1 MTENILGATLRREL
15 VKWSWEEGHT
25 MLVAGLKGSGKS
37 SFIRAIVCRLVEAH
51 SPDELQLL
59 LIDAASGRELNTFD
73 NLPHLWGAQ
82 VIKVEGSSPEFLR
95 PVEVALEALEGERVE
110 RQRLLAS
117 DAAAKTWVDYCGR
130 HPENARP
137 NLLVV
142 VDEFQELSPD
152 NCSDKELKARRRG
165 ISFKLATAAKMG
177 RAVGIWQLDATQ
189 RPTVQGIPGELKSQ
203 LAGRLVFKMVSEL
216 DSRLALEHNSHRA
229 ANLPDI
235 VGRAIFQFGRTEVE
249 IQTLHLTPGEAL
261 RRVAAVRH
269 KWRKWRSKL
278 KPFVVPNGAENDPE
292 SSPNGGPENSRGA
305 TIPRTNSK
313 AELYKPISQMN
324 EAEVWTSLQL
334 LKTPE
339 ELGVNPATGLQ
350 EYRRYVNRRSCRK
363 WQLVCRLVNLR
374 SQGMCERCT
383 TAAATQVHHDSY
395 EHLFHEEDHLGELR
409 DLCRPCHEYVS
420 DESSRNPVAQEA

>member
-1 MTENILGATLRREL
+1 
-15 VKWSWEEGHT
+15 
-25 MLVAGLKGSGKS
+25 
-37 SFIRAIVCRLVEAH
+37 
-51 SPDELQLL
+51 
-59 LIDAASGRELNTFD
+59 
-73 NLPHLWGAQ
+73 
-82 VIKVEGSSPEFLR
+82 
-95 PVEVALEALEGERVE
+95 
-110 RQRLLAS
+110 
-117 DAAAKTWVDYCGR
+117 
-130 HPENARP
+130 
-137 NLLVV
+137 VV

-152 NCSDKELKARRRG
+152 NCSDKELKTRRRG

-189 RPTVQGIPGELKSQ
+189 RPTREGIPGELKSQ
-203 LAGRLVFKMVSEL
+203 LAGRVVFKMVSEL

-229 ANLPDI
+229 ASLPDV
-235 VGRAIFQFGRTEVE
+235 VGRAVFQFGRREEE
-249 IQTLHLTPGEAL
+249 IQTLHLDPHEAL

-269 KWRKWRSKL
+269 MWRKWRSKL

-292 SSPNGGPENSRGA
+292 SSPNGGPENTRGA
-305 TIPRTNSK
+305 SIPRTKSK

-334 LKTPE
+334 PKTPE

-350 EYRRYVNRRSCRK
+350 EYHRYVNRRGCRK
-363 WQLVCRLVNLR
+363 WQLICRLVNLR
-374 SQGMCERCT
+374 SRGMCERCT

-395 EHLFHEEDHLGELR
+395 KNLFHEEDHLGELR